1 MGWFFE
7 VILEKWLGVDYI
19 VDSTTRMHF
28 ERDLASSRGWV
39 GMNKKVL
46 IAVNN
51 MIFTSKI
58 MSVLDGM
65 EAEGIKAIRSE
76 EIFTKAQE
84 LRPDLIIIDLN
95 LNGIEAPA
103 LINKLRSYGVTSK
116 IPILCYSPH
125 MMADQMKAAKSAGAT
140 EVLPNSKMTSRM
152 QQILGKY
159 ITTNN

>member
-1 MGWFFE
+1 MS
-7 VILEKWLGVDYI
+7 YI
-19 VDSTTRMHF
+19 KPVEWETYQQIRRS
-28 ERDLASSRGWV
+28 LRGISI
-39 GMNKKVL
+39 MQNKKVL

-65 EAEGIKAIRSE
+65 DAEGIKAIRSD

-95 LNGIEAPA
+95 LNGIEAPS
-103 LINKLRSYGVTSK
+103 LINKLRSYGATRS
-116 IPILCYSPH
+116 IPIVCYSPH
-125 MMADQMKAAKSAGAT
+125 IMADQMKAALSAGAT

-152 QQILGKY
+152 NQILGKY
-159 ITTNN
+159 INN